1 MGTVDNGPINV
12 LKKDIIV
19 QKQKNNIKTQKE
31 KGQDDVQRDLE
42 HFEMA
47 EILNTIG
54 KVAGC
59 RTSK

>member
-1 MGTVDNGPINV
+1 MGAVNNGPVNV

-19 QKQKNNIKTQKE
+19 QKQKNNIKMQKE

-42 HFEMA
+42 HFEMV
-47 EILNTIG
+47 EIRNTTG